1 MINSTPFKL
10 SESETDQFLK
20 TIQLT
25 KYQQGQCRLQY
36 LKQAMEKTQE
46 FIPFQNLFLLA
57 TPFGERRQLSYDEIK
72 ELVLTGKGGYC
83 LVMNPVFC
91 GFLQYLGYEAYL
103 IHGSCR
109 RIPENHSSILVRNLL
124 EDGDRYLVDVCLGYK
139 NMPLKID
146 FEQKSELQCYSFAQY
161 YYEWEDE
168 TKQILNRID
177 LNSSFFC
184 CFSFQIFKDY
194 EDMLAYQGDVYTN
207 INKSPY
213 HTQFRMIRFPSSGA
227 VCFRND
233 ELLVEDLTTNK
244 LMVKDLIKNQDQY
257 IRYLEEY
264 FPMVDK
270 QIALNAYKNFFE
282 LNNSTLNQQ

>member
-1 MINSTPFKL
+1 MINSTQFKL
-10 SESETDQFLK
+10 SEPETDQFLK
-20 TIQLT
+20 TIQLN
-25 KYQQGQCRLQY
+25 KYQEGQCRLGY

-46 FIPFQNLFLLA
+46 LIPFQNLFLLA
-57 TPFGERRQLSYDEIK
+57 TPFEERRYLSYNEIK

-91 GFLQYLGYEAYL
+91 GFLQSLGYEAYL

-146 FEQKSELQCYSFAQY
+146 FEQKSELQCYSFASY

-168 TKQILNRID
+168 TKQVLNRID
-177 LNSSFFC
+177 LHSTFFC
-184 CFSFQIFKDY
+184 CFTFQVFKDY

-213 HTQFRMIRFPSSGA
+213 HTSFRMIRFPPSGA
-227 VCFRND
+227 VCFRDN
-233 ELLVEDLTTNK
+233 ELLVEDPTTKK
-244 LMVKDLIKNQDQY
+244 LVVKDLIKNQDQY
-257 IRYLEEY
+257 LRYIEEY

-282 LNNSTLNQQ
+282 LNNSNLIKK